1 MKQIL
6 TDGFS
11 GTLDTGQVEDQKD
24 NERKTNRWKGIVSRF
39 RGKLVKMV
47 KDARGKFDH
56 YSV

>member
-11 GTLDTGQVEDQKD
+11 GTLDTGQVEDQKITK
-24 NERKTNRWKGIVSRF
+24 EKRWKGIVSRF